1 MPSKDFSAPQAGRRL
16 RFTLGVY
23 HPATK
28 QFRHVR
34 GISARVT
41 VRNAKEQAELWKAIE
56 RTIAAGDWRL
66 PDGNPE
72 LATPAGPADAD
83 SGRAAVGS

>member
-23 HPATK
+23 HPPTK
-28 QFRHVR
+28 QFRHVK

-41 VRNAKEQAELWKAIE
+41 VRNAQEQQRLWKAIE
-56 RTIAAGDWRL
+56 RTIAAGEWRL

-72 LATPAGPADAD
+72 LATAAGPADA
-83 SGRAAVGS
+83 AAGGVPAGS